1 MNFETIELGAGSY
14 PDTPEEIEYR
24 TVKLMISLESYVSV
38 PGDLDDEELEEY
50 INGISEFELLED
62 TDKIQIED
70 YRKI

>member
-14 PDTPEEIEYR
+14 PDAPEEIEYR